1 MRLSTPLRAATAAAA
16 IAVSALAAAPAHAGC
31 ADDLLKSNAPG
42 LGKTVTV
49 NPDGSITINP
59 NPAAGFVGAEAG
71 NAQAFVD
78 CVK

>member
-1 MRLSTPLRAATAAAA
+1 MRLSSPLRAATAAAA

-31 ADDLLKSNAPG
+31 VDDYLRAGYPG
-42 LGKTVTV
+42 GGKTVTV
-49 NPDGSITINP
+49 NPDGSVTVNP
-59 NPAAGFVGAEAG
+59 NPTLNLAGAVVG